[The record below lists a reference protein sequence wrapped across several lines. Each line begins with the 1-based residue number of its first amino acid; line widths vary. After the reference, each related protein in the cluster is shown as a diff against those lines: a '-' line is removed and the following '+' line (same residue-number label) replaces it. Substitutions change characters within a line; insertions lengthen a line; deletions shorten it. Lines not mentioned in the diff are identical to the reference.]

1 MKTSATPVSRITVNR
16 ACLAQFEQLDPIDK
30 RLGEADHSRVDDL
43 SLVQPNCKN
52 INLEVQDRVA
62 KP

>member
-1 MKTSATPVSRITVNR
+1 MSALLNANSLNPND
-16 ACLAQFEQLDPIDK
+16 E

-52 INLEVQDRVA
+52 INLEAQDRVTE
-62 KP
+62 P